1 MAYEIDYSG
10 WPLVRVRTDPDLSA
24 DGAQIAVSAFEAL
37 LARRKP
43 FAVAYD
49 AGEPDMGEPEAGEPD
64 ADLLETNGATAGP
77 VVWNWIARRR
87 AELDAYCVGWA
98 SYLPDERLRAAA
110 ERQYA
115 RGAHQASR
123 VPSMPIRTFA
133 TWPETEA
140 WAGQQIWGRM

>member
-10 WPLVRVRTDPDLSA
+10 WPLVRVRTDPSLSW

-37 LARRKP
+37 LARRTP

-49 AGEPDMGEPEAGEPD
+49 AGEPDEGSS
-64 ADLLETNGATAGP
+64 TAGP

-110 ERQYA
+110 EQQFA
-115 RGAHQASR
+115 RRADQPTG

-140 WAGQQIWGRM
+140 WAGQQIWDRYRSA